1 MEQSVSE
8 YKKLE
13 KRFFSYLNTHLI
25 LVKRWEAYGYKRF
38 IQKGREKIT
47 VMLIPHSEKKI
58 FNFQISLFTI
68 SFLVLVLSGI
78 IITFFL
84 STSRYTLTKKEME
97 ALQNAQEGNINS
109 MNMFKQEIST
119 LNNSVLEYKDNIKEI
134 IKLLGASQS
143 ENIFGLGG
151 PETEIKNISEI
162 MGLKSR
168 DDYRSEL
175 EIVKRINADIVASKK
190 VLQNF
195 TKFLAAREQI
205 IQKIPNNW
213 PIIGGGFITSPFGM
227 RRSPY
232 TGNLAMH
239 QGVDISW
246 WPGAPIRSTADGV
259 VVFAGMKGG
268 YGRTIQIHHEYG
280 FQTLY
285 AHLSSITA
293 YEEKQV
299 KKGEIIGFL
308 GRTGRATGFHLHYE
322 VRIGTKAVDPMIFM
336 TTEF

>member
-1 MEQSVSE
+1 VSE

-13 KRFFSYLNTHLI
+13 KRFFSYLKSYLMF
-25 LVKRWEAYGYKRF
+25 LKRWFVYSYKRF
-38 IQKGREKIT
+38 VQKGKDKLT

-58 FNFQISLFTI
+58 FNFQISIFTI
-68 SFLVLVLSGI
+68 FFLVVILSGI
-78 IITFFL
+78 VVTFFV

-97 ALQNAQEGNINS
+97 KLVSTQEGNTNALRL
-109 MNMFKQEIST
+109 FEEEIEN
-119 LNNSVLEYKDNIKEI
+119 LDKVVIDYKNNIKDI

-143 ENIFGLGG
+143 ENIFGMGG
-151 PETEIKNISEI
+151 PETEIKNLSEI
-162 MGLKSR
+162 MGLKTKSSYEDEVETIR
-168 DDYRSEL
+168 
-175 EIVKRINADIVASKK
+175 RINADIVASER
-190 VLQNF
+190 VLENF
-195 TKFLAAREQI
+195 KKFLAAREEI

-227 RRSPY
+227 RRSPF
-232 TGNLAMH
+232 TGKLAMH

-246 WPGAPIRSTADGV
+246 WPGAPIRASADGV

-268 YGRTIQIHHEYG
+268 YGRTVQVQHEYG

-285 AHLSSITA
+285 AHCSSLRV
-293 YEEKQV
+293 YEGQKV
-299 KKGEIIGFL
+299 KKGEIIAFL

-336 TTEF
+336 TTQF

>member
-1 MEQSVSE
+1 MSE

-13 KRFFSYLNTHLI
+13 KRFFAYLHTQLI
-25 LVKRWEAYGYKRF
+25 FVKRWILYSYKRF
-38 IQKGREKIT
+38 VQKGREKLT

-68 SFLVLVLSGI
+68 SFLILLLAGI
-78 IITFFL
+78 IATFFI
-84 STSRYTLTKKEME
+84 STSRYTLAKKEME
-97 ALQNAQEGNINS
+97 ILQDAQEGNVVT
-109 MNMFKQEIST
+109 MKMLKEEISN
-119 LNNSVLEYKDNIKEI
+119 LNNSVNEYRNNIKDI

-162 MGLKSR
+162 MGLKSK
-168 DDYRSEL
+168 DDYQTEL
-175 EIVKRINADIVASKK
+175 ETIKRINTDIVASKK

-195 TKFLAAREQI
+195 TKFLAAREEI

-213 PIIGGGFITSPFGM
+213 PIIGGGFITSRFGM
-227 RRSPY
+227 RRSPF
-232 TGNLAMH
+232 TGKWAMH

-246 WPGAPIRSTADGV
+246 WPGAPIRSSADGTV
-259 VVFAGMKGG
+259 VYSGMKGG
-268 YGRTIQIHHEYG
+268 YGRTVQIQHEYG

-285 AHLSSITA
+285 AHLSRISVF
-293 YEEKQV
+293 EGKNVQ
-299 KKGEIIGFL
+299 KGEIIGFL
-308 GRTGRATGFHLHYE
+308 GRTGRSTGFHLHYE
-322 VRIGTKAVDPMIFM
+322 VRIGTKAVDPMVFM